1 MRDLKAFI
9 LMVLTLLY
17 SGVVGCVSAR
27 LLPEPIRQKRLGLF
41 DRGASESE
49 SAEQNLRLANQE
61 GSETGVG
68 ADAPEGGGAASLLN
82 EKSDDTSQFF
92 KRGRKKQLRSRPHVA
107 ESTRKSDS
115 SHSSAAREIH
125 SRDAAVSSLDW
136 PLDAVEV
143 TSTFGRRGRSFH
155 EGIDLKAKHGTPVYA
170 AQAGKVLYS
179 GAKIRGY
186 GRMVILRHNGAIAT
200 VYAHNS
206 RLMVRKGEFVKKGQL
221 IAMSGN
227 TGHSSGPHLHFE
239 VRRGFAAVDPLI
251 EMPSMASASSR
262 AGRIPVSQ
270 TLSAQEISAHDSK
283 DWKAF

>member
-41 DRGASESE
+41 DRGTSESE
-49 SAEQNLRLANQE
+49 NSDQKLKLLSQAGAEAPASAEGTDMA
-61 GSETGVG
+61 G
-68 ADAPEGGGAASLLN
+68 ASALLS
-82 EKSDDTSQFF
+82 EKSDDAAQFF
-92 KRGRKKQLRSRPHVA
+92 KRGRKKQLRSRPHIA

-115 SHSSAAREIH
+115 SHASAAREIH

-136 PLDAVEV
+136 PLDDVEV

-179 GAKIRGY
+179 GSKIRGY

-239 VRRGFAAVDPLI
+239 VRRGFAAVDPLV

-262 AGRIPVSQ
+262 VGRIPVSQ
-270 TLSAQEISAHDSK
+270 ALSAQEISARESK